1 MFLFLQTDAFRNTV
15 ESAKLVE
22 SKGGASR
29 DAPSDIGPANVRRPY
44 RGIQIKENT
53 YSTLSVRRADGSPIP
68 LTSSSAVPDQG
79 GEVDAGSGKG
89 SVNEYSDFI
98 LQTVEDNR
106 EEKQQIIETF
116 GDPYVFFFGER
127 PRIVT
132 FNGLLINTEDFNWR
146 SQFWHNYERYFRG
159 TKLVQMNARAY
170 IAYDTMVVEGYP
182 LTARAVDDAQNQPY
196 SIPFTLTML
205 VTNYYDY
212 SNIGV
217 TRFPGFGQDINL
229 DALNHELSERRGK
242 FISTTQ
248 EVRLKNL
255 LASPGGGIL
264 GTLRHGIRSFND
276 MVSKVGGVT
285 DAIHDVVGGRN
296 VRVPIGIAGFLQSV
310 GAAQVGA
317 GAVRTLTSEGGL
329 GSQFDAATGR
339 FEGLNGSV
347 TLRMPGPSKFAPSW
361 TSKASNGP
369 RGYIHENIDEY
380 PVRKAPQALTQLLS
394 EKDNFNRLVRKH
406 ERNVAASQND
416 AELAKWN
423 LMAEGGGLLGD
434 IADGVAF
441 VKANFGTVMTAAAFV
456 NDPLSIAKASLGI
469 GVGTTSQSRLAG
481 RKDELE
487 KFGVK
492 VSGRRSQR
500 WPTTL
505 QTVSARLVLHSR
517 QVLVTSTTVL
527 VTDHKR

>member
-1 MFLFLQTDAFRNTV
+1 
-15 ESAKLVE
+15 
-22 SKGGASR
+22 
-29 DAPSDIGPANVRRPY
+29 
-44 RGIQIKENT
+44 
-53 YSTLSVRRADGSPIP
+53 
-68 LTSSSAVPDQG
+68 
-79 GEVDAGSGKG
+79 
-89 SVNEYSDFI
+89 
-98 LQTVEDNR
+98 
-106 EEKQQIIETF
+106 
-116 GDPYVFFFGER
+116 
-127 PRIVT
+127 
-132 FNGLLINTEDFNWR
+132 
-146 SQFWHNYERYFRG
+146 
-159 TKLVQMNARAY
+159 MNARAY

-492 VSGRRSQR
+492 VSGNASGEKLLGKYIGFKA
-500 WPTTL
+500 L
-505 QTVSARLVLHSR
+505 QTFSALANNIADGIGPSGPAQPASLGDVYNSPGYGSQALTADKDYEAVYGDKDYQPLVDSNAETQASLDESFGNNNAAPDGSDTDPASFDEVYGSGVSSSSVRSPEQINAILQSL
-517 QVLVTSTTVL
+517 QTSSPPSDEDTVGIQGIED
-527 VTDHKR
+527 VDTQIDPIV